1 MQRALYNLEDKLF
14 YFGTLL
20 CPGLY
25 GRSCLY
31 CSGIAGR
38 LGDMLGA

>member
-14 YFGTLL
+14 YVGTLL

-25 GRSCLY
+25 GRGCLF
-31 CSGIAGR
+31 CSGVAGR
-38 LGDMLGA
+38 LGDLFAR